1 MYISVWRNTYYLYIY
16 HCISYMALIMWP
28 PMRIGLSK
36 CSCVYKD
43 ICVHLFQRIYICTYA
58 CHYVCGCRCLYV
70 FDNVCM
76 YANAYIY
83 LFVNVIGATSSWGHW
98 IYRHICAQDICLDSV
113 YLIHCLLPYYQ
124 RIQNVCER
132 ISRSMCLKPTFYIFQ
147 HTWCL
152 DCVYLLLSYYH
163 VINEIKMYVKAL
175 AGLCVI
181 SLRFIF
187 SSVYEI

>member
-1 MYISVWRNTYYLYIY
+1 MCASVSAY
-16 HCISYMALIMWP
+16 
-28 PMRIGLSK
+28 
-36 CSCVYKD
+36 
-43 ICVHLFQRIYICTYA
+43 IYICTYA

-76 YANAYIY
+76 YAYAYIY
-83 LFVNVIGATSSWGHW
+83 LFMNISGATSSWGHW
-98 IYRHICAQDICLDSV
+98 IYRHICAQNICLDSV
-113 YLIHCLLPYYQ
+113 YLINCLLKYYQ
-124 RIQNVCER
+124 RIQNVCKR

-152 DCVYLLLSYYH
+152 DCVYLLISHYH

-175 AGLCVI
+175 GGLCVL

-187 SSVYEI
+187 PAYMKYNIEDKNICVLLGVIIIIIIIMVIFKCYFSGELIALT